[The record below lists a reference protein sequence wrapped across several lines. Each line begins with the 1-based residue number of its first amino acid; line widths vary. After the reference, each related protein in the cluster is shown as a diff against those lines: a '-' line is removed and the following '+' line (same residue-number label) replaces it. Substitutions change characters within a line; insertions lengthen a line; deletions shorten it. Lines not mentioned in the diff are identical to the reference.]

1 VIRLIK
7 KRKTEYKTMSPD
19 FNPQFSKLGEILVYN
34 GKATEGGVNEA
45 LAQQKTTN
53 DKIGMT
59 LIEMGMIEE
68 DDFATAYSQQLGY
81 RKADN
86 FILLEADSTVAA
98 LIPEDFAREN
108 RVLAVNRNETTIIV
122 AMEDPEDVV
131 AIDSIKRLT
140 NLIPDIL
147 VSGPT
152 LLEKSLDKVY
162 GEIQKTA
169 EVAETID
176 SITVVSGD
184 EGSQETI
191 DLSPDKASKE
201 DAPIVKLV
209 NLIFQESIKERAT
222 DIHIEPME
230 KQVYVRI
237 RIDGVLQVIMTPPVS
252 SLSGLVT
259 RIKIL
264 SNLNIAEKRL
274 PQDGRFS
281 IKSPG
286 KDIDIRVSI
295 LPTVYGEKIVMR
307 LLDKTGFDFN
317 LTSLGFPKQNLGVF
331 KKVINQPYG
340 LVVVSG
346 PTGSGKSTSLYAA
359 LKEIKNEK
367 TNITTVEDPVEYQ
380 LDGVNQVQVF
390 EDIGLTFGST
400 LRSILRQDPD
410 VLLIGEIRDGE
421 TADIAVKFSL
431 TGHLV
436 FSTVHA
442 NDAPGTITRLLD
454 IGIAPFLVGSC
465 LNLVMAQRLVRR
477 ICNNCKKEYSA
488 TPEELAMIGL
498 DPARITDSLYHGKGC
513 TECRNTGYKGRLA
526 IFEMIPMARELRKLV
541 FESANEDDI
550 RETALNNG
558 MVTLREA
565 GLARVLD
572 GTTTPEEILRST
584 VEDL

>member
-1 VIRLIK
+1 
-7 KRKTEYKTMSPD
+7 MSSN
-19 FNPQFSKLGEILVYN
+19 FNPQFAKIGEILVQN
-34 GKATEGGVNEA
+34 GKATESGINEA

-53 DKIGMT
+53 DKIGVT
-59 LIEMGMIEE
+59 LIEMGFIEE
-68 DDFATAYSQQLGY
+68 EDFTSAFAEQLGY

-86 FILLEADSTVAA
+86 FILLEADSEVAS
-98 LIPEDFAREN
+98 LISEDFAREN
-108 RVLAVNRNETTIIV
+108 RVLAVQKSETTITV

-131 AIDSIKRLT
+131 AVDSIKRLT
-140 NLIPDIL
+140 NLTPDIL
-147 VSGPT
+147 VAGPE
-152 LLEKSLDKVY
+152 LLEKALDKVY
-162 GEIQKTA
+162 GEIQKTT
-169 EVAETID
+169 EVAETIE
-176 SITVVSGD
+176 SITVVSGE
-184 EGSQETI
+184 EGSQEEV
-191 DLSPDKASKE
+191 DLSPDKASDE

-230 KQVYVRI
+230 KQVYIRI
-237 RIDGVLQVIMTPPVS
+237 RIDGVLQTIMTPPAN

-281 IKSPG
+281 VKSPG

-295 LPTVYGEKIVMR
+295 LPTVYGEKVVMR

-317 LTSLGFPKQNLGVF
+317 LTSLGFPKHNLGTF
-331 KKVINQPYG
+331 KKVIKQPYG
-340 LVVVSG
+340 MVVVSG

-359 LKEIKNEK
+359 LKEIKSER

-421 TADIAVKFSL
+421 TADIAVKFAL

-477 ICNNCKKEYSA
+477 LCNKCKEEY
-488 TPEELAMIGL
+488 TPSNEELGLVGL
-498 DPARITDSLYHGKGC
+498 DPSRVPKTLFKAKGC
-513 TECRNTGYKGRLA
+513 AECRNTGYKGRLA
-526 IFEMIPMARELRKLV
+526 IFEMIPMARDLRKLV
-541 FESANEDDI
+541 FDNANEDDI
-550 RETALNNG
+550 RQASLKNG
-558 MVTLREA
+558 MQTLREA
-565 GLARVLD
+565 GNARILD
-572 GTTTPEEILRST
+572 GTTSIEEVLRST

>member
-1 VIRLIK
+1 
-7 KRKTEYKTMSPD
+7 
-19 FNPQFSKLGEILVYN
+19 
-34 GKATEGGVNEA
+34 
-45 LAQQKTTN
+45 
-53 DKIGMT
+53 
-59 LIEMGMIEE
+59 
-68 DDFATAYSQQLGY
+68 
-81 RKADN
+81 
-86 FILLEADSTVAA
+86 
-98 LIPEDFAREN
+98 
-108 RVLAVNRNETTIIV
+108 
-122 AMEDPEDVV
+122 
-131 AIDSIKRLT
+131 LT
-140 NLIPDIL
+140 NLNPDIL
-147 VSGPT
+147 VSGPS

-162 GEIQKTA
+162 GDIQKTA

-176 SITVVSGD
+176 SITVVSGE
-184 EGSQETI
+184 EGSQELV
-191 DLSPDKASKE
+191 DLSPDKASDA
-201 DAPIVKLV
+201 DAPIVRLV
-209 NLIFQESIKERAT
+209 NLIFIESIKERAT

-230 KQVYVRI
+230 KQIYVRI
-237 RIDGVLQVIMTPPVS
+237 RVDGVLQIIMTPPVS
-252 SLSGLVT
+252 SLGGLVT

-295 LPTVYGEKIVMR
+295 LPTIYGEKVVMR

-317 LTSLGFPKQNLGVF
+317 LTSLGFPKRNLGTF

-359 LKEIKNEK
+359 LKEIKSER

-380 LDGVNQVQVF
+380 LDGVNQIQVF
-390 EDIGLTFGST
+390 EDIGLTFGSS

-410 VLLIGEIRDGE
+410 VLLIGEIRDAE
-421 TADIAVKFSL
+421 TADIAVKFAL

-465 LNLVMAQRLVRR
+465 LNLVMAQRLVRK
-477 ICNNCKKEYSA
+477 ICEKCKEEYIP
-488 TPEELAMIGL
+488 TKEELALVGL
-498 DPARITDSLYHGKGC
+498 DSSKVTGPLYHGKGC

-526 IFEMIPMARELRKLV
+526 IFEMIPMAKDLRKLV
-541 FESANEDDI
+541 YNNANEDEI
-550 RETALNNG
+550 RESAVNNG
-558 MVTLREA
+558 MINLRDA
-565 GLARVLD
+565 GLERVFD
-572 GTTTPEEILRST
+572 GTTSIEEILRST

>member
-1 VIRLIK
+1 
-7 KRKTEYKTMSPD
+7 MSAD
-19 FNPQFSKLGEILVYN
+19 FNPQFSKIGEILVNN
-34 GKATEGGVNEA
+34 GKATESGINEG
-45 LAQQKTTN
+45 LVQQKTTN
-53 DKIGMT
+53 EKIGTT
-59 LIEMGMIEE
+59 LIEMGLIEE
-68 DDFATAYSQQLGY
+68 DDFATAYGQQLGY
-81 RKADN
+81 KKADN
-86 FILLEADSTVAA
+86 FILLEADSKVAA

-108 RVLAVNRNETTIIV
+108 RVLGVSSSDTTIVV

-140 NLIPDIL
+140 NLNPDIL
-147 VSGPT
+147 VAGPT
-152 LLEKSLDKVY
+152 LLEKALDKVY

-169 EVAETID
+169 EVEQTID

-184 EGSQETI
+184 EGSQEEV
-191 DLSPDKASKE
+191 DLSPDKASEE

-230 KQVYVRI
+230 QQVYIRI
-237 RIDGVLQVIMTPPVS
+237 RIDGVLQTIMTPPIA

-281 IKSPG
+281 VKSPG

-295 LPTVYGEKIVMR
+295 LPTVYGEKVVMR

-317 LTSLGFPKQNLGVF
+317 LTSLGFPKQNLNTF

-340 LVVVSG
+340 MVVVSG

-359 LKEIKNEK
+359 LKEIKSER

-477 ICNNCKKEYSA
+477 ICTNCKEEYEP
-488 TPEELAMIGL
+488 TKEELILVGL
-498 DPARITDSLYHGKGC
+498 EPGKVDGPLYKGKGC
-513 TECRNTGYKGRLA
+513 AECRNTGYKGRLA

-541 FESANEDDI
+541 FDNANEDEI
-550 RETALNNG
+550 RQTALDNG
-558 MVTLREA
+558 MTTLRDA
-565 GLARVLD
+565 GLERVLD
-572 GTTTPEEILRST
+572 GTTSVEEVLRST

>member
-1 VIRLIK
+1 
-7 KRKTEYKTMSPD
+7 MNAD
-19 FNPQFSKLGEILVYN
+19 FNPQFAKLGEILVNN
-34 GKATEGGVNEA
+34 GKATESGINEA
-45 LAQQKTTN
+45 LVQQKTTN
-53 DKIGMT
+53 EKIGTT
-59 LIEMGMIEE
+59 LIEMGLLEE
-68 DDFATAYSQQLGY
+68 DDFTMAYGQQLGY
-81 RKADN
+81 KKADN
-86 FILLEADSTVAA
+86 FILLEADSEVAA

-108 RVLAVNRNETTIIV
+108 RVLGVSSNDTTIVV

-140 NLIPDIL
+140 SLNPDIL
-147 VSGPT
+147 VAGPS
-152 LLEKSLDKVY
+152 LLENALDKVY

-169 EVAETID
+169 EVEQTID

-184 EGSQETI
+184 EGSQEEV
-191 DLSPDKASKE
+191 DLSPDKASEE

-230 KQVYVRI
+230 NQVYIRI
-237 RIDGVLQVIMTPPVS
+237 RIDGVLQTIMTPPIA

-281 IKSPG
+281 VKAPG

-295 LPTVYGEKIVMR
+295 LPTVYGEKVVMR

-317 LTSLGFPKQNLGVF
+317 LTSLGFPKRNLNTF

-340 LVVVSG
+340 MVVVSG

-359 LKEIKNEK
+359 LKEIKSEK

-421 TADIAVKFSL
+421 TADIAVKFAL

-477 ICNNCKKEYSA
+477 LCNNCKEEYVPSKQ
-488 TPEELAMIGL
+488 ELGLVGL
-498 DPARITDSLYHGKGC
+498 DPSRVPKALYKAKGC
-513 TECRNTGYKGRLA
+513 AECRNTGYKGRLA

-541 FESANEDDI
+541 FDNANEDEI
-550 RETALNNG
+550 RQAALDNE

-565 GLARVLD
+565 GLERVLD
-572 GTTTPEEILRST
+572 GTTSIEEVLRST

>member
-1 VIRLIK
+1 
-7 KRKTEYKTMSPD
+7 MSAD
-19 FNPQFSKLGEILVYN
+19 FNPQFSKIGEILVNN
-34 GKATEGGVNEA
+34 GKATESGINEG
-45 LAQQKTTN
+45 LVQQKTTN
-53 DKIGMT
+53 EKIGTT
-59 LIEMGMIEE
+59 LIEMGLIEE
-68 DDFATAYSQQLGY
+68 DDFATAYGQQLGY
-81 RKADN
+81 KKADN
-86 FILLEADSTVAA
+86 FILLEADSKVAA

-108 RVLAVNRNETTIIV
+108 RVLGVSSSDTTIVV

-140 NLIPDIL
+140 NLNPDIL
-147 VSGPT
+147 VAGPT
-152 LLEKSLDKVY
+152 LLEKALDKVY

-169 EVAETID
+169 EVEQTID

-184 EGSQETI
+184 EGSQEEV
-191 DLSPDKASKE
+191 DLSPDKASEE

-230 KQVYVRI
+230 QQVYIRI
-237 RIDGVLQVIMTPPVS
+237 RIDGVLQTIMTPPIA

-281 IKSPG
+281 VKSPG

-295 LPTVYGEKIVMR
+295 LPTVYGEKVVMR

-317 LTSLGFPKQNLGVF
+317 LTSLGFPKQNLNTF

-340 LVVVSG
+340 MVVVSG

-359 LKEIKNEK
+359 LKEIKSER

-477 ICNNCKKEYSA
+477 ICTNCKEEYEP
-488 TPEELAMIGL
+488 TKEELVLVGL
-498 DPARITDSLYHGKGC
+498 EPGKVDGPLYKGKGC
-513 TECRNTGYKGRLA
+513 AECRNTGYKGRLA

-541 FESANEDDI
+541 FDNANEDEI
-550 RETALNNG
+550 RQTALDNG
-558 MVTLREA
+558 MTTLRDA
-565 GLARVLD
+565 GLERVLD
-572 GTTTPEEILRST
+572 GTTAVEEVLRAP

>member
-1 VIRLIK
+1 
-7 KRKTEYKTMSPD
+7 MSTD
-19 FNPQFSKLGEILVYN
+19 FNPQFSRIGEILVHQ
-34 GKATEGGVNEA
+34 GKVSESQLNQA
-45 LAQQKTTN
+45 LAQQKNTREKLGQTFIDMN
-53 DKIGMT
+53 VIT
-59 LIEMGMIEE
+59 EE
-68 DDFATAYSQQLGY
+68 DLTGVYALQMGFK
-81 RKADN
+81 KADN
-86 FILLEADSTVAA
+86 FILLDADSTIAA
-98 LIPEDFAREN
+98 MIPEDFARSN
-108 RVLAVNRNETTIIV
+108 RVLAVNRNESTLVV
-122 AMEDPEDVV
+122 AMEDPEDLV
-131 AIDSIKRLT
+131 AIDAIKRLT
-140 NLIPDIL
+140 NLNPEIL

-152 LLEKSLDKVY
+152 LMEKALDKVY
-162 GEIQKTA
+162 GEIQKSA
-169 EVAETID
+169 EVSETIE
-176 SITVVSGD
+176 SITVISGD
-184 EGSQETI
+184 EGSQEVV
-191 DLSPDKASKE
+191 DLSPDKASEE

-230 KQVYVRI
+230 KQVYIRI
-237 RIDGVLQVIMTPPVS
+237 RIDGVLQIIMTPPVS

-264 SNLNIAEKRL
+264 SKLNIAEKRL

-281 IKSPG
+281 IRAPG
-286 KDIDIRVSI
+286 KDIDVRVSI

-317 LTSLGFPKQNLGVF
+317 LTSLGFPRENLGVF
-331 KKVINQPYG
+331 KKMINQPYG
-340 LVVVSG
+340 MVVVSG

-359 LKEIKNEK
+359 LKEIKSEQ

-410 VLLIGEIRDGE
+410 ILLIGEIRDGE

-477 ICNNCKKEYSA
+477 ICQNCKEEY
-488 TPEELAMIGL
+488 TPTADELKLVGL
-498 DPARITDSLYHGKGC
+498 ERDRVKGTLIHGKGC
-513 TECRNTGYKGRLA
+513 TECRNTGYRGRLA
-526 IFEMIPMARELRKLV
+526 IFEMIPMARNLRKLV
-541 FESANEDDI
+541 YENANEDDI
-550 RETALNNG
+550 RQTALENG

-565 GLARVLD
+565 GLTRALD
-572 GTTTPEEILRST
+572 GTTSLAEVMRST
-584 VEDL
+584 VEEV

>member
-1 VIRLIK
+1 
-7 KRKTEYKTMSPD
+7 MSAD
-19 FNPQFSKLGEILVYN
+19 FNPQFSQLGAILVN
-34 GKATEGGVNEA
+34 DGKIDESNLNEG
-45 LAQQKTTN
+45 LAQQKNTT
-53 DKIGMT
+53 DKIGQT
-59 LIEMGMIEE
+59 LIEMGFINE
-68 DDFATAYSQQLGY
+68 DDFASAYALQLGY
-81 RKADN
+81 KKADN
-86 FILLEADSTVAA
+86 FILLEADTNTAA
-98 LIPEDFAREN
+98 LIPEDFARSN
-108 RVLAVNRNETTIIV
+108 RVIAVNKSDSTILV
-122 AMEDPEDVV
+122 AMEDPEDLV

-140 NLIPDIL
+140 NLNPEII
-147 VSGPT
+147 VSGPD
-152 LLEKSLDKVY
+152 LLEKALNKVY
-162 GEIQKTA
+162 SDIQKTA
-169 EVAETID
+169 EVSKTID
-176 SITVVSGD
+176 SITVISGE
-184 EGSQETI
+184 EGSREEV

-209 NLIFQESIKERAT
+209 NLILQESIKERAT

-237 RIDGVLQVIMTPPVS
+237 RIDGVLQTIMTPPVT

-286 KDIDIRVSI
+286 KDIDVRVSI
-295 LPTVYGEKIVMR
+295 LPTIYGEKIVMR
-307 LLDKTGFDFN
+307 LLDKSGFDIN
-317 LTSLGFPKQNLGVF
+317 LTSLGFPKQNLGIF
-331 KKVINQPYG
+331 KKIIKQPYG

-359 LKEIKNEK
+359 LKQIKSEG

-400 LRSILRQDPD
+400 LRSVLRQDPD
-410 VLLIGEIRDGE
+410 VLLIGEIRDSE
-421 TADIAVKFSL
+421 TADIAVKFAL

-436 FSTVHA
+436 FTTVHA

-477 ICNNCKKEYSA
+477 ICENCKEGY
-488 TPEELAMIGL
+488 TPTAEELTLVGL
-498 DPARITDSLYHGKGC
+498 DPGLVKGDLYRGKGC

-526 IFEMIPMARELRKLV
+526 IFEMIPMAREIRKLV
-541 FESANEDDI
+541 YESANEDDI
-550 RETALNNG
+550 RQSALDHG

-572 GTTTPEEILRST
+572 GTITIEEVIRST
-584 VEDL
+584 VEEL

>member
-1 VIRLIK
+1 
-7 KRKTEYKTMSPD
+7 MSTD
-19 FNPQFSKLGEILVYN
+19 FNPQFSRIGEILVHQ
-34 GKATEGGVNEA
+34 GKISESQLNQA
-45 LAQQKTTN
+45 LVEQKNTRE
-53 DKIGMT
+53 KLGQT
-59 LIEMGMIEE
+59 LIDMNVINEE
-68 DDFATAYSQQLGY
+68 DLTGVYALQMGFK
-81 RKADN
+81 KADN
-86 FILLEADSTVAA
+86 FILLEADSTIAA
-98 LIPEDFAREN
+98 MIPEDFARSN
-108 RVLAVNRNETTIIV
+108 RVLAVNKNDSTLVV
-122 AMEDPEDVV
+122 AMEDPEDLVT
-131 AIDSIKRLT
+131 IDAIKRLT
-140 NLIPDIL
+140 NLSPEIII
-147 VSGPT
+147 SGPT
-152 LLEKSLDKVY
+152 LMEKALDKVY

-169 EVAETID
+169 EVSETIE
-176 SITVVSGD
+176 SITVISGD
-184 EGSQETI
+184 EGSQEVVN
-191 DLSPDKASKE
+191 LSPDKASKE

-222 DIHIEPME
+222 DIHVEPME
-230 KQVYVRI
+230 KQVYIRI
-237 RIDGVLQVIMTPPVS
+237 RIDGVLQVIMTPPIS

-264 SNLNIAEKRL
+264 SKLNIAEKRL

-281 IKSPG
+281 IRSPG
-286 KDIDIRVSI
+286 KDIDVRVSI
-295 LPTVYGEKIVMR
+295 LPTIYGEKIVMR

-317 LTSLGFPKQNLGVF
+317 LTSLGFPRENLVVF
-331 KKVINQPYG
+331 KKMINQPYG
-340 LVVVSG
+340 MVVVSG

-359 LKEIKNEK
+359 LKEIKSER

-410 VLLIGEIRDGE
+410 ILLIGEIRDGE

-442 NDAPGTITRLLD
+442 NDAAGTITRLLD

-477 ICNNCKKEYSA
+477 ICLDCKEEHNP
-488 TPEELAMIGL
+488 TPEELKMVGL
-498 DPARITDSLYHGKGC
+498 DPNRIKGSLYRGKGC

-526 IFEMIPMARELRKLV
+526 IFEMIPMARNLRKLV
-541 FESANEDDI
+541 YESANEDDI
-550 RETALNNG
+550 RQTALKNG

-565 GLARVLD
+565 GLTRVLD
-572 GTTTPEEILRST
+572 GTTSLEEVMRST

>member
-1 VIRLIK
+1 
-7 KRKTEYKTMSPD
+7 MSAD
-19 FNPQFSKLGEILVYN
+19 FNPQFSKIGEILVNN
-34 GKATEGGVNEA
+34 GKATESGINEG
-45 LAQQKTTN
+45 LVQQKTTN
-53 DKIGMT
+53 EKIGTT
-59 LIEMGMIEE
+59 LIEMGLIEE
-68 DDFATAYSQQLGY
+68 DDFATAYGQQLGY
-81 RKADN
+81 KKADN
-86 FILLEADSTVAA
+86 FILLEADSKVAA

-108 RVLAVNRNETTIIV
+108 RVLGVSSSDTTIVV

-140 NLIPDIL
+140 NLNPDIL
-147 VSGPT
+147 VAGPT
-152 LLEKSLDKVY
+152 LLEKALDKVY

-169 EVAETID
+169 EVEQTID

-184 EGSQETI
+184 EGSQEEV
-191 DLSPDKASKE
+191 DLSPDKASEE

-230 KQVYVRI
+230 QQVYIRI
-237 RIDGVLQVIMTPPVS
+237 RIDGVLQTIMTPPIA

-281 IKSPG
+281 VKSPG

-295 LPTVYGEKIVMR
+295 LPTVYGEKVVMR

-317 LTSLGFPKQNLGVF
+317 LTSLGFPKQNLNTF

-340 LVVVSG
+340 MVVVSG

-359 LKEIKNEK
+359 LKEIKSER

-477 ICNNCKKEYSA
+477 ICTNCKEEYEP
-488 TPEELAMIGL
+488 TKEELVLVGL
-498 DPARITDSLYHGKGC
+498 EPGKVDGPLYKGKGC
-513 TECRNTGYKGRLA
+513 AECRNTGYKGRLA
-526 IFEMIPMARELRKLV
+526 IFEMIPMARDLRKLV
-541 FESANEDDI
+541 FDNANEDEI
-550 RETALNNG
+550 RQTALDNG
-558 MVTLREA
+558 MTTLRDA
-565 GLARVLD
+565 GLERVLD
-572 GTTTPEEILRST
+572 GTTSVEEVLRST

>member
-1 VIRLIK
+1 
-7 KRKTEYKTMSPD
+7 MSAD
-19 FNPQFSKLGEILVYN
+19 FNPQFSQLGAILVN
-34 GKATEGGVNEA
+34 DGKIDESNLNEG
-45 LAQQKTTN
+45 LAQQKNTT
-53 DKIGMT
+53 DKIGQT
-59 LIEMGMIEE
+59 LIEMGFINE
-68 DDFATAYSQQLGY
+68 DDFASAYALQLGY
-81 RKADN
+81 KKADN
-86 FILLEADSTVAA
+86 FILLETDTNTAA
-98 LIPEDFAREN
+98 LIPEDFARSN
-108 RVLAVNRNETTIIV
+108 RVIAVNKSDSTILV
-122 AMEDPEDVV
+122 AMEDPEDLV

-140 NLIPDIL
+140 NLNPEII
-147 VSGPT
+147 VSGPD
-152 LLEKSLDKVY
+152 LLKKALNKVY
-162 GEIQKTA
+162 SDIQKTA
-169 EVAETID
+169 EVSKTID
-176 SITVVSGD
+176 SITVISGE
-184 EGSQETI
+184 EGSREEV

-209 NLIFQESIKERAT
+209 NLILQESIKERAT

-237 RIDGVLQVIMTPPVS
+237 RIDGVLQTIMTPPVT

-286 KDIDIRVSI
+286 KDIDVRVSI
-295 LPTVYGEKIVMR
+295 LPTIYGEKIVMR
-307 LLDKTGFDFN
+307 LLDKSGFDIN
-317 LTSLGFPKQNLGVF
+317 LTSLGFPKQNLGIF
-331 KKVINQPYG
+331 KKIIKQPYG

-359 LKEIKNEK
+359 LKQIKSEG

-400 LRSILRQDPD
+400 LRSVLRQDPD
-410 VLLIGEIRDGE
+410 VLLIGEIRDSE
-421 TADIAVKFSL
+421 TADIAVKFAL

-436 FSTVHA
+436 FTTVHA

-477 ICNNCKKEYSA
+477 ICENCKEGY
-488 TPEELAMIGL
+488 TPTAEELTLVGL
-498 DPARITDSLYHGKGC
+498 DPGLVKGDLYRGKGC

-526 IFEMIPMARELRKLV
+526 IFEMIPMAREIRKLV
-541 FESANEDDI
+541 YESANEDDI
-550 RETALNNG
+550 RQSALDHG

-572 GTTTPEEILRST
+572 GTITIEEVIRST
-584 VEDL
+584 VEEL

>member
-1 VIRLIK
+1 
-7 KRKTEYKTMSPD
+7 MSAD
-19 FNPQFSKLGEILVYN
+19 FNPQFSKIGEILVNN
-34 GKATEGGVNEA
+34 GKATESGINEG
-45 LAQQKTTN
+45 LVQQKTTN
-53 DKIGMT
+53 EKIGTT
-59 LIEMGMIEE
+59 LIEMGLIEE
-68 DDFATAYSQQLGY
+68 DDFATAYGQQLGY
-81 RKADN
+81 KKADN
-86 FILLEADSTVAA
+86 FILLEADSKVAA

-108 RVLAVNRNETTIIV
+108 RVLGVSSSDTTIVV

-140 NLIPDIL
+140 NLNPDIL
-147 VSGPT
+147 VAGPS
-152 LLEKSLDKVY
+152 LLEKALDKVY

-169 EVAETID
+169 EVEQTID

-184 EGSQETI
+184 EGSQEEV
-191 DLSPDKASKE
+191 DLSPDKASEE

-230 KQVYVRI
+230 QQVYIRI
-237 RIDGVLQVIMTPPVS
+237 RIDGVLQTIMTPPIA

-281 IKSPG
+281 VKSPG

-295 LPTVYGEKIVMR
+295 LPTVYGEKVVMR

-317 LTSLGFPKQNLGVF
+317 LTSLGFPKQNLNTF

-340 LVVVSG
+340 MVVVSG

-359 LKEIKNEK
+359 LKEIKSER

-477 ICNNCKKEYSA
+477 ICTNCKEEYEP
-488 TPEELAMIGL
+488 TKEELVLVGL
-498 DPARITDSLYHGKGC
+498 APGKVDGPLYKGKGC
-513 TECRNTGYKGRLA
+513 AECRNTGYKGRLA

-541 FESANEDDI
+541 FDNANEDEI
-550 RETALNNG
+550 RQTALDNG
-558 MVTLREA
+558 MTTLRDA
-565 GLARVLD
+565 GLERVLD
-572 GTTTPEEILRST
+572 GTTSVEEVLRST